1 MSAGRQ
7 PAPEGLRIELDLEVF
22 SGPFDLLLALVV
34 REELD
39 LLELDLAG
47 VVLAYLEHSERRGE
61 LDLGSAV
68 EFILLIAALLE
79 LKSRLLLPGAEVE
92 ELLELGPEEAA
103 QELLE
108 RMLAI
113 HRFQR
118 AGAHLQQ
125 LGQLQA
131 GMRFRCVPVPA
142 ELRAAR
148 RRAFGVEGE
157 RAADPSQLGKALG
170 ALLRPPPEIDVRHI
184 LRPRV
189 SLEAC
194 LLRLRSLLERGRFGF
209 EEAVAGADRMTIAV
223 TFFALLELY
232 RAGEA
237 DWEQSEPFGE
247 ITILAP
253 APPARAR
260 GAGAMAPAGEM
271 QGSVPIAA

>member
-1 MSAGRQ
+1 MSAPTA

-22 SGPFDLLLALVV
+22 SGPFDLLLALIL

-39 LLELDLAG
+39 LLELDLAA
-47 VVLAYLEHSERRGE
+47 VVLAYLEHIEQRGE

-79 LKSRLLLPGAEVE
+79 LKSRLLLPGEEVE

-108 RMLAI
+108 RMLSLR
-113 HRFQR
+113 RFQH
-118 AGAHLQQ
+118 AGAHLQT
-125 LGQLQA
+125 LRKAQA
-131 GMRFRCVPVPA
+131 GMRFRSAPVPS
-142 ELRAAR
+142 ELAAPR
-148 RRAFGVEGE
+148 RRPFGAEGQ
-157 RAADPSQLGKALG
+157 RAADPAQLGKALG
-170 ALLRPPPEIDVRHI
+170 ALLREPPQIDVRHI

-189 SLEAC
+189 SLQSC
-194 LLRLRSLLERGRFGF
+194 LSRLRSLLARGRFRF

-232 RAGEA
+232 RSGEA

-247 ITILAP
+247 ITVLAP
-253 APPARAR
+253 GAPAAGGQRCAAPARQA
-260 GAGAMAPAGEM
+260 
-271 QGSVPIAA
+271 QGGVAIAA